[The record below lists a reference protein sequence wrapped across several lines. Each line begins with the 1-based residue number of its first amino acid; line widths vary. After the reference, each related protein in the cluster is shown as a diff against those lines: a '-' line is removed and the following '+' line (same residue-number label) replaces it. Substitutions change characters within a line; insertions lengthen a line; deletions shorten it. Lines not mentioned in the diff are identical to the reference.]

1 MQESRGTGLCRLSKI
16 WRKII
21 LVEWSL
27 KMYLTLL
34 LVRSAKQ
41 QKTIKKRVELM
52 LPIFNWQRGVIEQ
65 MESGY
70 NSSGKSEET

>member
-1 MQESRGTGLCRLSKI
+1 
-16 WRKII
+16 
-21 LVEWSL
+21 
-27 KMYLTLL
+27 MYLTLL